1 MNSIMV
7 KEKINKMK
15 EEADLNKD
23 GKVSLQEGLDYAA
36 HKAKVGVAKGKII
49 AKKAYGEVKEDA
61 AEVAEKAKELY
72 ADAKEEVKEAADKA
86 KEKVADLKKKRGC
99 KSKKA

>member
-15 EEADLNKD
+15 KEADLNKD

-36 HKAKVGVAKGKII
+36 HKTKVGIAKGKII

-61 AEVAEKAKELY
+61 AEVAEKAKDLY
-72 ADAKEEVKEAADKA
+72 ADAKEEVKEATDKA
-86 KEKVADLKKKRGC
+86 KEKVADLKKRRCC

>member
-1 MNSIMV
+1 MV

-15 EEADLNKD
+15 KEADLNKD

-36 HKAKVGVAKGKII
+36 HKTKVGIAKGKII

-61 AEVAEKAKELY
+61 AEVAEKAKDLY
-72 ADAKEEVKEAADKA
+72 ADAKEEVKEATDKA
-86 KEKVADLKKKRGC
+86 KEKVADLKKRRCC